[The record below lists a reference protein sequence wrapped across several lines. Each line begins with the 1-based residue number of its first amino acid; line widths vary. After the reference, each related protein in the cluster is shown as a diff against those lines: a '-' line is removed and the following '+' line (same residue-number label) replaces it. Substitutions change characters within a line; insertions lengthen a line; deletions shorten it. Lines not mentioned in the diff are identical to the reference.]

1 MDYEYTN
8 RLIARQLKKVPG
20 QDIYSKEGI
29 DAFLE
34 MVNDTYNLFE
44 EERRLN
50 KRIEEISSKELELAN
65 EELRNK
71 NEFLDSFNHGMAH
84 DIKNHTSNVIG
95 LVNMLKKYHL
105 RNDTTMLNTI
115 IEKLDLSAN
124 QLTAIVQG
132 FLYLSR
138 AEAKI
143 DNQFAII
150 DQEEMIN
157 AINAEILFLKIGK
170 ECNVHFHFDIGELFF
185 SFHIIKIIF
194 VNLISNSIKFSKKD
208 QAIDIDARLRQTE
221 TSIEIIVKDNGIG
234 MDLNDKDNKIF
245 ALFNRTGDTKMVRGT
260 GVGLFMVKKIIER
273 NLGIVNV
280 VSQLNEGTTF
290 TITIPLK

>member
-84 DIKNHTSNVIG
+84 DIKNHTSN
-95 LVNMLKKYHL
+95 
-105 RNDTTMLNTI
+105 
-115 IEKLDLSAN
+115 
-124 QLTAIVQG
+124 
-132 FLYLSR
+132 
-138 AEAKI
+138 
-143 DNQFAII
+143 
-150 DQEEMIN
+150 
-157 AINAEILFLKIGK
+157 
-170 ECNVHFHFDIGELFF
+170 
-185 SFHIIKIIF
+185 
-194 VNLISNSIKFSKKD
+194 
-208 QAIDIDARLRQTE
+208 
-221 TSIEIIVKDNGIG
+221 
-234 MDLNDKDNKIF
+234 
-245 ALFNRTGDTKMVRGT
+245 
-260 GVGLFMVKKIIER
+260 
-273 NLGIVNV
+273 
-280 VSQLNEGTTF
+280 
-290 TITIPLK
+290 